1 MFPNS
6 NLSKLSP
13 KFFCEKCNFKT
24 QRKGQFDTHCLTAKH
39 EILTNPNNNPN
50 INLSESKFTCT
61 CGKKYKHLSTL
72 STHKRKCLFLKS
84 DHDITQLNEHP
95 SSLVS
100 TNELV
105 AELRQQHQD
114 FKNIITEQSKQIV
127 EQNRHIVEL
136 IEKSNSNAITTI
148 NNNNTNNN
156 KFNLNIF
163 LNEQCKDAMN
173 IHDFVNSIQLQLSD
187 LENMGELGYAGGI
200 SKIFIDGLKQ
210 LDICKRPIHCSDTKR
225 ETLYIKDKDAWEKA
239 NQDREMLYW
248 AIKQISHKNV
258 KQIPEWQKE
267 NPDYS
272 DIDSNVH
279 ERFMKIDC
287 ESMGGHDVEEDR
299 LNYNKIIRNV
309 AKEVALERTTKS
321 SGNDTEPPHV

>member
-1 MFPNS
+1 M
-6 NLSKLSP
+6 
-13 KFFCEKCNFKT
+13 
-24 QRKGQFDTHCLTAKH
+24 Q
-39 EILTNPNNNPN
+39 
-50 INLSESKFTCT
+50 
-61 CGKKYKHLSTL
+61 
-72 STHKRKCLFLKS
+72 
-84 DHDITQLNEHP
+84 
-95 SSLVS
+95 V
-100 TNELV
+100 
-105 AELRQQHQD
+105 
-114 FKNIITEQSKQIV
+114 
-127 EQNRHIVEL
+127 
-136 IEKSNSNAITTI
+136 
-148 NNNNTNNN
+148 
-156 KFNLNIF
+156 F

-279 ERFMKIDC
+279 ERFMKIVC